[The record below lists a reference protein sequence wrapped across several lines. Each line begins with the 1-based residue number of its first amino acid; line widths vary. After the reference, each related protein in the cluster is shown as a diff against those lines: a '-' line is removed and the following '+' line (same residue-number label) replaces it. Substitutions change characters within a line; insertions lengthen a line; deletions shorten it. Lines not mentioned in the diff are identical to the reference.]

1 MKIEKIYVDLVRRNN
16 QHNLETNY
24 EVNNAYQ
31 ANLIVKVRLQSVYY
45 VAPVFE
51 ETIKHTLVW
60 RSHNEDV
67 TESQDKVYEKHFS
80 SFLTTWL

>member
-51 ETIKHTLVW
+51 ETIMHTLV
-60 RSHNEDV
+60 
-67 TESQDKVYEKHFS
+67 
-80 SFLTTWL
+80 